1 MVSQVF
7 SVVSSVPL
15 VSPLPPVSPV
25 SPVAEV
31 AAGAQLIICRS
42 DNWWHQPWGGG
53 GGGMLTVT
61 GAPLGISNQLQ
72 EPGNLSNVTGEKEED
87 YFHCILISIRAG

>member
-7 SVVSSVPL
+7 SVVSSV
-15 VSPLPPVSPV
+15 SPSVPSSPV
-25 SPVAEV
+25 CPVAEV

-42 DNWWHQPWGGG
+42 DNWWHQPWG

-87 YFHCILISIRAG
+87 YFHCILVSIRAR